1 MHMPIHSRVS
11 QGDLTEQSGEQIS
24 SWGTGID
31 AGLPQPKLLLRQG
44 DGGEG
49 QSRYQT
55 KAHAG
60 KETYETD
67 LTQSHPT

>member
-1 MHMPIHSRVS
+1 M
-11 QGDLTEQSGEQIS
+11 S

-49 QSRYQT
+49 QSRYQI
-55 KAHAG
+55 KDRAE
-60 KETYETD
+60 KETHETD
-67 LTQSHPT
+67 LTQPHPTQNPTTETARERAKERF

>member
-1 MHMPIHSRVS
+1 M
-11 QGDLTEQSGEQIS
+11 S

-49 QSRYQT
+49 QRRYQT
-55 KAHAG
+55 KDCAEKGTHV
-60 KETYETD
+60 EP
-67 LTQSHPT
+67 HPPRVPQ